1 LRLIEQLTTQ
11 DPHRFMVAT
20 VSRLLGVSRSGY
32 YTWAQ
37 HRICARK
44 ARDEEIAAVIGRL
57 RAEKGAFFHT
67 YGSPRM
73 HAELRMEHGF
83 AIGRKRVER
92 IMRERG
98 WAGAVKRKFRFRT
111 HPATSED
118 KVNRNF
124 HVPGPNRLWLGD
136 ITGHHTAEGKVY
148 CAVVLDAYSRLAI
161 GWSIG
166 SRMTADLVVDALQ
179 MARWRRFGVRGAIMR
194 SDHGSQYT
202 SWAFTSRVHEAALI
216 ASMGSVGDC
225 YDNAMMESFWSGM
238 QIELLDS
245 QPWQSR
251 RELGTAMFSWIE
263 AWYNPRRRHSS
274 LGYHS
279 PADYEKIVPTTVTLA
294 A

>member
-1 LRLIEQLTTQ
+1 
-11 DPHRFMVAT
+11 
-20 VSRLLGVSRSGY
+20 
-32 YTWAQ
+32 
-37 HRICARK
+37 
-44 ARDEEIAAVIGRL
+44 
-57 RAEKGAFFHT
+57 
-67 YGSPRM
+67 
-73 HAELRMEHGF
+73 
-83 AIGRKRVER
+83 
-92 IMRERG
+92 MRERG
-98 WAGAVKRKFRFRT
+98 WAGAVKRNFRFRT

-136 ITGHHTAEGKVY
+136 ITEHHTAEGKVY
-148 CAVVLDAYSRLAI
+148 CAVVLDAYSPLAI

-202 SWAFTSRVHEAALI
+202 SWAFTSRVHEAGLI

-245 QPWQSR
+245 QPWQAGTGDGDVLLDRSLVEPTPPALLIGLPLPGGL
-251 RELGTAMFSWIE
+251 RENRPDDSHPGSLTRHIKLSEEPGEDHLSSPFWSFLLS
-263 AWYNPRRRHSS
+263 PRYPQPHYS
-274 LGYHS
+274 
-279 PADYEKIVPTTVTLA
+279 
-294 A
+294 

>member
-1 LRLIEQLTTQ
+1 MTAE
-11 DPHRFMVAT
+11 DPHRFKVAT

-32 YTWAQ
+32 YTWAK
-37 HRICARK
+37 HHVSARK
-44 ARDEEIAAVIGRL
+44 ARDEEIAAVIARL
-57 RAEKGAFFHT
+57 RSEKGAFFHT

-73 HAELRMEHGF
+73 HAELRMGHGYR
-83 AIGRKRVER
+83 IGRKRVER

-111 HPATSED
+111 NPATSED

-136 ITGHHTAEGKVY
+136 ITEHHTAEGKVY

-179 MARWRRFGVRGAIMR
+179 MARWRRFGVRGAIMH

-202 SWAFTSRVHEAALI
+202 SWAFTSRVHEAGLI

-245 QPWQSR
+245 QPWTTR
-251 RELGTAMFSWIE
+251 RQLGTAMFSWIE